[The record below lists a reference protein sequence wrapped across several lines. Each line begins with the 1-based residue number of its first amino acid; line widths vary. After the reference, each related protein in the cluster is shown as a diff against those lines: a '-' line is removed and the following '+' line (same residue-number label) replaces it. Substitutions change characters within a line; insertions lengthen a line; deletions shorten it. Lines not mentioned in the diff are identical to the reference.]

1 VHSHE
6 KRRAKLA
13 LADED
18 CQYDGTDHED
28 VGRLRINDAGL
39 LEVQWSVSMGQPN
52 ATPQDAQKVRQAR
65 PQRVKGRSEPSGV
78 R

>member
-28 VGRLRINDAGL
+28 VGRLRKNDAGP
-39 LEVQWSVSMGQPN
+39 LEVQWSACTGQQN
-52 ATPQDAQKVRQAR
+52 ATLQDAQKVRPAR
-65 PQRVKGRSEPSGV
+65 PQRVKGRSVPSGV